1 MCLGRW
7 LKFIGFSINIVAS
20 LWLIHGALF
29 RWPEGAP
36 LWDFLRGKTRLSLL
50 QYIRKALDREW
61 APSYTTKDLVLT
73 SSFVI
78 IGSSLQMAGDLL
90 DP

>member
-7 LKFIGFSINIVAS
+7 LKFIGFSINIAAS